1 MQLKPKQMFRENN
14 VKPTCSVI
22 LVTIPFFKLPKIFGL
37 KYVSNSCHRRNTWP
51 VVFGS
56 CPRTCLHGFVMTK
69 DIGGRG
75 AVFLLGM
82 TVLSTVLPE
91 FGQEFKILYIL
102 FSSPTEVNGT
112 FLVSKMK
119 RIWPPKFLTL

>member
-1 MQLKPKQMFRENN
+1 MFRENN
-14 VKPTCSVI
+14 VKPNCSVL
-22 LVTIPFFKLPKIFGL
+22 LVTIQLVNLPKIFGL
-37 KYVSNSCHRRNTWP
+37 KYVPNLCYRRNTWP

-56 CPRTCLHGFVMTK
+56 CPRTCIHGFVMAKGT
-69 DIGGRG
+69 GGRA

-82 TVLSTVLPE
+82 ALSSTVLPE

-112 FLVSKMK
+112 F
-119 RIWPPKFLTL
+119 FCE